1 MSPKLSLPY
10 RTDGGN
16 MIVIDKGS
24 DFEMYSSTS
33 KGAIQ
38 AYGYVFHAGNGMN
51 QSWCAFL
58 IVHKTKNTELESF
71 V

>member
-1 MSPKLSLPY
+1 MKIASAETQF

-24 DFEMYSSTS
+24 DFEFYSNTS

-38 AYGYVFHAGNGMN
+38 AYGYIFHAG
-51 QSWCAFL
+51 
-58 IVHKTKNTELESF
+58 K
-71 V
+71 

>member
-1 MSPKLSLPY
+1 MMNRKLKLSY

-38 AYGYVFHAGNGMN
+38 AYGYVFHAGNGVK
-51 QSWCAFL
+51 S
-58 IVHKTKNTELESF
+58 
-71 V
+71 